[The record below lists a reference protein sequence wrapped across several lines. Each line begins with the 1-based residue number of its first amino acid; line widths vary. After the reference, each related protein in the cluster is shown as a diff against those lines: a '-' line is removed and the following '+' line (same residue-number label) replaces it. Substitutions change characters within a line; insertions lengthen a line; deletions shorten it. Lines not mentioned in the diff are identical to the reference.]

1 MATFC
6 DHVRSGS
13 WRGHTGRPIRAIV
26 NIGIG
31 GSDLGPAMACEALKP
46 FSKRSLRCF
55 FVSNVDATHLA
66 EVLRQVKAEQTLFIV
81 ASKTFTTQETLTN
94 ALSARDVPPVA
105 LSPSRFIQELQAAI
119 RDRLQAKAPIVEGV
133 RAVPDGF
140 AFGFER
146 YLTAGAPMPRE
157 QDVPRL
163 AQQLGMIER
172 LVDEVYGAQIGA
184 LRRIVRDEFDAGAAP
199 AEADAPRAGGRLR
212 ARRDSGAGARPDTA
226 AKSAFYRAQHLTLE
240 VAGRQAAIG
249 DLLNRLAAMP
259 MFVVVTD
266 VDIRKAGD
274 DLRAPQAAS
283 PVAAAA
289 AAPGLVAA
297 TAGTPGAPA
306 AAEEKISTR
315 PPSQRLVSGVE
326 IDPPVQ
332 ARIEIEIFNFAK
344 EGV

>member
-1 MATFC
+1 MNRTKFIMAGALAVFIALL
-6 DHVRSGS
+6 VLGS
-13 WRGHTGRPIRAIV
+13 VHLLKSQAAAREARDRRDAA
-26 NIGIG
+26 
-31 GSDLGPAMACEALKP
+31 LGNLRTLYAAKP
-46 FSKRSLRCF
+46 FPSVENAGRMREHVERLELMRA
-55 FVSNVDATHLA
+55 VM
-66 EVLRQVKAEQTLFIV
+66 
-81 ASKTFTTQETLTN
+81 TN
-94 ALSARDVPPVA
+94 ALSARDVPSVP

-226 AKSAFYRAQHLTLE
+226 AKSAFYRAQHFTLE